1 MINEALQ
8 ILQENKA
15 QRPSDID
22 VVWLF
27 GYGWPRSKGGL
38 MFYADQIG
46 AANILEKMKT
56 LSSEDKSIKISKL
69 LSDVARNNGKFLDLD
84 SGGLIAT

>member
-1 MINEALQ
+1 
-8 ILQENKA
+8 
-15 QRPSDID
+15 
-22 VVWLF
+22 
-27 GYGWPRSKGGL
+27 